1 SATGVTYTF
10 TFTVANTVATYNHI
24 IITYSTSADMSGG
37 VPTALNPGTAGSTT
51 LAGTT
56 PTFTWTTPSTKLSW
70 ATGAAQTSG
79 SKTITLTNVTNPSTT
94 GVFYAN

>member
-1 SATGVTYTF
+1 MTKHKLMKLASVVAAIVLSLGVFGSDASAGAYTARSVNVTNANPSATGVTYTF

-51 LAGTT
+51 LDR
-56 PTFTWTTPSTKLSW
+56 K
-70 ATGAAQTSG
+70 
-79 SKTITLTNVTNPSTT
+79 
-94 GVFYAN
+94 